1 MVATVSTVNS
11 TDEKEDKINDIT
23 TATTS
28 SSASSSSS
36 NPQKYK
42 SLNDKLSSS
51 LRLQSFLT
59 SSPYL
64 SSHLPVL
71 LARIER
77 HDTVTAN
84 SSSQLARDLDKKEK
98 IVEVLKEAIE
108 TDPKVAELYQILLE
122 ENII

>member
-1 MVATVSTVNS
+1 MVATVSPVNS
-11 TDEKEDKINDIT
+11 ADEKDDKINT
-23 TATTS
+23 STTS
-28 SSASSSSS
+28 TTSPPPPPSSA
-36 NPQKYK
+36 NPQKYI